1 MLKKIVEDKVEEIL
15 INQEFYNKCILI
27 KKLWVQ
33 LPSVMNGSAQVFVQE
48 RDISHQ
54 HLSLHKIHS
63 THMQKILSSRV
74 KVLGFMLS

>member
-1 MLKKIVEDKVEEIL
+1 MHSH
-15 INQEFYNKCILI
+15 

-33 LPSVMNGSAQVFVQE
+33 LPNVMNGSAQVFVQE

-74 KVLGFMLS
+74 KVLGLMLS